1 MPQPPGSTPP
11 EDPSFR
17 AQILEAARA
26 QVRRFGEAKTNVVDI
41 AKALGTS
48 HTTIYRHFRSKADV
62 FDALAQE
69 AMRDEEEMARRFVAT
84 DGPAAERLEG
94 MVLALQARKRE
105 RFAGDPEVYQ
115 LYRRVVA
122 ERPEIIAAYAS
133 AMTALLAE
141 IIADGVRRREFKVD
155 DVAAAA
161 GVVRDAV
168 TVFLHPAHVEAAA
181 KASLPTE
188 AMARNVV
195 RSLAAAF
202 RAGVRYR

>member
-1 MPQPPGSTPP
+1 MPAP
-11 EDPSFR
+11 DPFR
-17 AQILEAARA
+17 AAILDAARA

-41 AKALGTS
+41 ARALGTS
-48 HTTIYRHFRSKADV
+48 HTTIYRHFRSKAEV
-62 FDALAQE
+62 FDAVVEE
-69 AMRDEEEMARRFVAT
+69 AMCDEQEMARRFVAT

-94 MVLALQARKRE
+94 MVLALHARKRE

-115 LYRRVVA
+115 LYRRVVE

-133 AMTALLAE
+133 AMTALLGE

-155 DVAAAA
+155 DVTAAA

-168 TVFLHPAHVEAAA
+168 TVFVHPAHVEAAA
-181 KASLPTE
+181 KAGLPTE